1 MEVLKTSA
9 LVVFGLLVVPVATV
23 LAVGAGHGSL
33 DPSFGRGGVVS
44 TTIGPGGVAA
54 AYALAIQSDGKVV
67 AAGVAGEPRG
77 MFALV
82 RYNRNGSI
90 DPSFGR
96 HGTVT
101 TAIGRLAEVDAI
113 VIQRD
118 GKIVAAGYST
128 KGFALARYAPNGSLD
143 RGFGIGGV
151 VTSAVGRCGCSS
163 VNALVLEPDGK
174 LVAAGGSDAGFALVR
189 YNSNGSLDT
198 SFGTRGRVI
207 TPLDSD
213 DGVEALVLQ
222 PGGKLV
228 AAGTIGDVTNPTDPT
243 RFALVRYKPNGSRD
257 RRFGAAGVVTTMI
270 GSSSSA
276 SALVMQADGDLVAGG
291 RTSNRPIDSFT
302 LVRYR
307 PNGAL
312 DPSFGSG
319 GVTTTTVGSGK
330 SGVSALAIQAD
341 GKVAA
346 AGADRT
352 VDGFWLVRYTADGS
366 LDPGF
371 GSAGVVTTD
380 IRCCAEPNALAI
392 QRDGKLVAA
401 GASTKGSA
409 RVFTIVRYLR

>member
-1 MEVLKTSA
+1 MRSPTLAVL
-9 LVVFGLLVVPVATV
+9 GLLVLP
-23 LAVGAGHGSL
+23 LAGAASVQGHGSL
-33 DPSFGRGGVVS
+33 DPTFGKRGVV
-44 TTIGPGGVAA
+44 TTAIGSLAS
-54 AYALAIQSDGKVV
+54 AYAVAIQPDGKIV
-67 AAGVAGEPRG
+67 AAGVAGESPG
-77 MFALV
+77 TFALV
-82 RYNRNGSI
+82 RYKTDGSI

-96 HGTVT
+96 HGRVT
-101 TAIGRLAEVDAI
+101 TAIGRLAEIDAI

-118 GKIVAAGYST
+118 AKIVAAGYST

-163 VNALVLEPDGK
+163 VNALVLEPGGK

-189 YNSNGSLDT
+189 YKSNGSLDT

-213 DGVEALVLQ
+213 DGVEALVFQ
-222 PGGKLV
+222 PGGRLV
-228 AAGTIGDVTNPTDPT
+228 AAGTIGDVPDPTNPT

-257 RRFGAAGVVTTMI
+257 RSFGADGVVTTLI

-291 RTSNRPIDSFT
+291 RTSNGPIDSFT
-302 LVRYR
+302 VVRYG

-330 SGVSALAIQAD
+330 GGVSALAIQAD
-341 GKVAA
+341 GKVVA
-346 AGADRT
+346 AGADRM
-352 VDGFWLVRYTADGS
+352 VDGFWLVRYAADGS

-371 GSAGVVTTD
+371 GSTGVVTTD
-380 IRCCAEPNALAI
+380 IRCCADPNALAI

-401 GASTKGSA
+401 GASIKGSA
-409 RVFTIVRYLR
+409 RVFTLVRYLR